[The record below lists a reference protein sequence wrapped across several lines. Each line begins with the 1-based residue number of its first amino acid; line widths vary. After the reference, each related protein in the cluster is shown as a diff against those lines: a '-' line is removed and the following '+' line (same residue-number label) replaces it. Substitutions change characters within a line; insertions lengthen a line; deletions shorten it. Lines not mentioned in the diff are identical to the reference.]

1 MYVFVYGSLKKN
13 FENHFWLLRNTAKFI
28 TNALTSD
35 KSFDLVSVRD
45 SYPSVVKGDNKIY
58 GEIYEIDNECLRGLD
73 YLEGYPDL
81 YTRNEYSFDTEKGKM
96 KALMYVM
103 SDKTVKKYNSDIKSE
118 SQRIYRSDDYVI
130 WGLY

>member
-13 FENHFWLLRNTAKFI
+13 FENHFWLLSNTAKFI
-28 TNALTSD
+28 TNALTSN

-58 GEIYEIDNECLRGLD
+58 GEIYEIDNECLRELD

-103 SDKTVKKYNSDIKSE
+103 PEKTVKKYNSDIKSE
-118 SQRIYRSDDYVI
+118 SPRIYRSDDYVI